1 MSTLIYAGEFFMPC
15 WYEDMVCLKQYE
27 LGVAAGTWDMSNI
40 TGRHWFAGSWDIPV
54 MRPKLQG

>member
-1 MSTLIYAGEFFMPC
+1 MPC
-15 WYEDMVCLKQYE
+15 WYEDLVCLKQYE

-54 MRPKLQG
+54 MRPKLGL